1 MAIGSEEFDVSSMVD
16 SAADKMKFDD
26 VDEITEIEH
35 VEEEPVDVGDE
46 PAEEPLEETDETA
59 QPADEEQPQARQ
71 APKSWSKDQH
81 NVWSKLP
88 SEAQNYIE
96 VREKQML
103 DGIEEYKEFAHYG
116 RELNNVINP
125 YMPMFEAANVDIKTG
140 VQYLLNAQYL
150 LQHGSIEQKT
160 KELQRIAQQ
169 YGVNFQ
175 NNAEN
180 NAQPIDPT
188 VQELQN
194 KLNELTNTFKQRE
207 QQSYQQVK
215 EKTTQEVNSFATDGK
230 HPYFDEVTDDIAN
243 FIKLGETLENA
254 YQKAVWA
261 NPVTRVKESARIQTE
276 SNAKMKDKRKQEA
289 NAAIKATGSN
299 VRTIDTTRT
308 PTEPKGKL
316 FSKEYD
322 AEMESIV
329 NKGYSRT

>member
-16 SAADKMKFDD
+16 SAASSMKLDD
-26 VDEITEIEH
+26 VDETPEIEP
-35 VEEEPVDVGDE
+35 VEEEPLEESDE
-46 PAEEPLEETDETA
+46 PAEEPVEETEETEE
-59 QPADEEQPQARQ
+59 PEGEEQPQARQ

-81 NVWSKLP
+81 AVWSKLP

-150 LQHGSIEQKT
+150 LQHGSLEQKT
-160 KELQRIAQQ
+160 SELKRIAEQ
-169 YGVNFQ
+169 YGVNLQ
-175 NNAEN
+175 NNAES

-207 QQSYQQVK
+207 KAAYEQTRSM
-215 EKTTQEVNSFATDGK
+215 TRQEVDSFANDGK
-230 HPYFDEVTDDIAN
+230 HPYFEEVGDDIAN
-243 FIKLGETLENA
+243 FIKLGQTLENA
-254 YQKAVWA
+254 YQQAVWK
-261 NPVTRVKESARIQTE
+261 NPVTMEKEIARLQTE
-276 SNAKMKDKRKQEA
+276 ANARMKEKRKLEA
-289 NAAIKATGSN
+289 NAALKATSSN

-308 PTEPKGKL
+308 PTETKGKL
-316 FSKEYD
+316 FSKEHD

-329 NKGYSRT
+329 SRGYSRT